1 VKPQARKA
9 TRTSGARTS
18 GARAERV
25 PEALK
30 PRVEGLLRQARRAGR
45 IVIGIALTKQCV
57 RDGNA
62 KAIWIADDLAERREE
77 SLLGRWGAAGVRIY
91 SGWTKDEL
99 GDLAGKPAVAVL
111 SVTDLNIAAG
121 VSQILAAAVSN
132 GEERGGER
140 G

>member
-1 VKPQARKA
+1 MV
-9 TRTSGARTS
+9 
-18 GARAERV
+18 
-25 PEALK
+25 
-30 PRVEGLLRQARRAGR
+30 
-45 IVIGIALTKQCV
+45 GIALTKRCV
-57 RDGNA
+57 RDGHA
-62 KAIWIADDLAERREE
+62 RAIWMADDLSGRREE
-77 SLLGRWGAAGVRIY
+77 SLLDRWGAAGVRVY

-132 GEERGGER
+132 EEEPGGER

>member
-1 VKPQARKA
+1 M
-9 TRTSGARTS
+9 
-18 GARAERV
+18 
-25 PEALK
+25 
-30 PRVEGLLRQARRAGR
+30 
-45 IVIGIALTKQCV
+45 

-121 VSQILAAAVSN
+121 ISQILAAAVSN

>member
-1 VKPQARKA
+1 MV
-9 TRTSGARTS
+9 
-18 GARAERV
+18 
-25 PEALK
+25 
-30 PRVEGLLRQARRAGR
+30 
-45 IVIGIALTKQCV
+45 GIALTKRCV
-57 RDGNA
+57 RDGHA
-62 KAIWIADDLAERREE
+62 RAIWMADDLSGRREE
-77 SLLGRWGAAGVRIY
+77 SLLDRWGAAGVRVY

-132 GEERGGER
+132 EAEPGGER